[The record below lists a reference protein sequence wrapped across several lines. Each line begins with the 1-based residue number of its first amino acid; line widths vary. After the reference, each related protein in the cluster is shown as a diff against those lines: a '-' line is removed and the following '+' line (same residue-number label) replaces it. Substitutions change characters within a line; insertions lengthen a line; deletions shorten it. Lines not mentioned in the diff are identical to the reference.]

1 MPRGDGRL
9 LKARKL
15 KQLTVQFEEGLQ
27 PPLSAATR
35 AKVGAAVVMAMT
47 TETMQ
52 AKLMAGQD
60 VDPVAVL
67 KLAAGLERL
76 LKDLERAKRSA

>member
-9 LKARKL
+9 LQARKL
-15 KQLTVQFEEGLQ
+15 KRLTVQFEEGLQ
-27 PPLSAATR
+27 PPLDAATR

-47 TETMQ
+47 TEALQ

-76 LKDLERAKRSA
+76 LKDLETAKRAR